1 MNRSTRTR
9 RTSFTFGLLLTYTL
23 AVGRQANTEEPQVEP
38 QGAEK
43 STKTELLE
51 MEAKVKVFK
60 TWGSGRLPQGFLLL
74 PSCVF

>member
-51 MEAKVKVFK
+51 MGAKV
-60 TWGSGRLPQGFLLL
+60 L
-74 PSCVF
+74 